1 MYCKLLGLF
10 VAMASVGF
18 SYENSSVVRNLFV
31 QASEKYEAVI
41 DSDDNECSV
50 QDRATEAFAQ
60 FESIIQMADPKSP
73 AYFSSIW
80 KAVYMGMYL
89 DESYNEKTANLIK
102 KIILEDPIFVNYGLQ
117 IMSRIIPE
125 HVEWNLEEETL
136 TLAHLIAELEQDGED
151 FNNLDLD
158 TPCLELVQKIKEAIK
173 EGHRS
178 FDDNKD
184 QKD

>member
-10 VAMASVGF
+10 VAVASVGF
-18 SYENSSVVRNLFV
+18 SYEDSAVVRKLFV

-41 DSDDNECSV
+41 DPDDDEGSV
-50 QDRATEAFAQ
+50 QDHATDAFAQ

-73 AYFSSIW
+73 AYFSSMW

-89 DESYNEKTANLIK
+89 DESYNEKTAHLIK
-102 KIILEDPIFVNYGLQ
+102 KIILQDPIFLNCGLQ
-117 IMSRIIPE
+117 MISRIIPE

-136 TLAHLIAELEQDGED
+136 TLAHIIAELEQDGVD

-158 TPCLELVQKIKEAIK
+158 TPCLQFVEKCKELIQ
-173 EGHRS
+173 EGQLS
-178 FDDNKD
+178 FSDDEESKD
-184 QKD
+184 